1 MAKLCYGLDM
11 NFVDPIEITR
21 KVIDGIYEG
30 VTTVELDNLA
40 AETAAY
46 KTTTHPDYAV
56 LAARIAIS
64 NLHKE
69 TKKSFSQVI
78 QDLHDY
84 VNPKTGRPSS
94 MISEETFN
102 TVMKHRELLDS
113 AIIYE
118 RDFHYNFF
126 GFKTLERSYLL
137 RINGKVAERPQH
149 MLMRV
154 AVGIHGE
161 DIESA
166 IETYNYMSEKAFTH
180 ASPTLF
186 NAGTPH
192 PQMSSCFLVSMKEDS
207 IEGIY
212 DTLKT
217 CAMISKTA
225 GGIGLNIHNIR
236 GTGSYIAGTNGV
248 SNGIVPM
255 LRVFN
260 NTARYVDQG
269 GNKRPGAFA
278 IYLEPWHPDVFEFVD
293 LRKNHGKD
301 EVRAR
306 DLFLA
311 MWVPDL
317 FMKRVEK
324 NEDWSLMCPAEAP
337 GLADC
342 YGEEFEELYERYE
355 REGRAKRSVKAQK
368 LWYAILE
375 AQIETGN
382 PFMLYKDAANRKSN
396 QKNLGTIKSSNLCTE
411 IMEYSSPEETAVCN
425 LASIALPTFIEGTGA
440 SKIYN
445 FQRLHDV
452 AKVVCKNLNRIIDIN
467 YYPVPSARRSNM
479 RHRPIGIGVQG
490 LADAFMIMGY
500 PFDSQEARRLNLQIF
515 ETIYHAALE
524 RSCELAEQYGTYET
538 YQGSPASQGILQY
551 DMWNRTPT
559 DLWDW
564 ASLKAK
570 IAQHGLRNS
579 LLLAPMPT
587 ASTSQILGFNE
598 CFEPYTNNIY
608 MRRVLAGE
616 FQVVN
621 PWLLRELVELGLW
634 NDSMKQKIIAHGGSI
649 QNIPGIPDHIKA
661 LYKTVWEISQ
671 KVIIDMAAD
680 RGVFVC
686 QSQSLNIHLSAP
698 SFGQLT
704 SMHFYGWK
712 KGLKTGSY
720 YLRTRPAASAIQ
732 FTVSNEEIA
741 EAKATRKAV
750 NAQRAAAASAASTM
764 ASTQAPTP
772 SSVVTEPR
780 PVVDRGYESMVQG
793 VGRLGVDGTVTE
805 DGPGKDRPAAEAL
818 GQPSED
824 EGFLAAQERQR
835 RRQEEAD
842 ERLACSL
849 ENKDAC
855 LMCSG

>member
-680 RGVFVC
+680 RGAFVC